1 MPATCALNNVDFSV
15 KQGELVAIMG
25 PSGSGKSTLLHVLAG
40 ILQPTAGSVMFKGSN
55 ITAMSDAQRTDLRR
69 SAFGFVFQSGQL
81 LPELPAA
88 ENIALPLMLNG
99 MAYGNAVNQALAWL
113 NRMGLGAIAQHKP
126 GEMSGGQQQRVAIAR
141 ALATRPQ
148 VVFAD
153 EPTGALDQRTGR
165 DVMQLLTAVCHDMG
179 ASLVLVTHDPNVAQF
194 CERVVQV
201 QDGRIVSEQG
211 RNKVSTSASSGEDA
225 EMKRDT
231 AAAQYSSYGAGK
243 ATEFVSGAD
252 LGGNTGV
259 AAEGQVNA
267 R

>member
-1 MPATCALNNVDFSV
+1 M

-40 ILQPTAGSVMFKGSN
+40 ILQPTAGSVMFKGNN

-141 ALATRPQ
+141 ALATRPR

-165 DVMQLLTAVCHDMG
+165 DVMQLLTAVCRDMG

-201 QDGRIVSEQG
+201 QDGRIVSEQSC
-211 RNKVSTSASSGEDA
+211 NKVSTSASSGEDA

-231 AAAQYSSYGAGK
+231 AAAQHSSYGAGK
-243 ATEFVSGAD
+243 ATEFVSGVG
-252 LGGNTGV
+252 LGGNAGV